1 MAAQGCQIMLSLVVD
16 LILFNAFTSFGSGWE
31 CAFTIAMSCNEADS
45 GLVTKNHDYFH
56 PSEKFHLN
64 LVSLQLQMKPIL
76 ILRLASL
83 QLKMKPILILQ
94 VVNNV

>member
-56 PSEKFHLN
+56 PSQKFHLN
-64 LVSLQLQMKPIL
+64 LGLLSLQLQ
-76 ILRLASL
+76 
-83 QLKMKPILILQ
+83 MKPILILQ